1 MKYINVYIDNDGY
14 KIYHKDLVVNET
26 SSSKLYSKLGLTSFK
41 ENYPSI
47 KINLIPTKKV
57 IIKY

>member
-1 MKYINVYIDNDGY
+1 MKYINVYIDNDGC

-41 ENYPSI
+41 EKYPSI